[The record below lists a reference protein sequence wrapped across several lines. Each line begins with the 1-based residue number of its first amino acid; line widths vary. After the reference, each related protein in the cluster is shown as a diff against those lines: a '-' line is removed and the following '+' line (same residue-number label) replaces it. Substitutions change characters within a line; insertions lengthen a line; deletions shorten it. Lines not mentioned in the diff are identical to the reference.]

1 MAGPATAQVT
11 DADRAI
17 AENMMGTGRVTPDK
31 VRRRCAE
38 PVKRGEIV
46 VCAQDNS
53 SNRVESTAQSDPN
66 SREALDN
73 GMLHTPDVAGAGIFK
88 GKKTFG
94 FGSVNVPLII
104 DLADIP
110 PPPKGSDADKI
121 AKGELRAP

>member
-1 MAGPATAQVT
+1 
-11 DADRAI
+11 
-17 AENMMGTGRVTPDK
+17 MMGTGRITPDK

-38 PVKRGEIV
+38 PVRRGEIV
-46 VCAQDNS
+46 VCAPDEEK
-53 SNRVESTAQSDPN
+53 NRVGSSADEDPA

-94 FGSVNVPLII
+94 FGSVYVPLII

-110 PPPKGSDADKI
+110 EAPKGSDADRI
-121 AKGELRAP
+121 ANGELRAP